1 MIAVSTTLALITNS
15 TSLCINRRWM
25 LTSGVE
31 IICPVGTR
39 HYTTSTNSASS
50 LIIDPRL
57 DIYYRHDIS
66 STGASP
72 PLLSLILQTANSTF
86 KLLAN
91 FSINTE

>member
-1 MIAVSTTLALITNS
+1 
-15 TSLCINRRWM
+15 M
-25 LTSGVE
+25 LTSGVK

-72 PLLSLILQTANSTF
+72 PLLSLIPQSSSRFFQPTF
-86 KLLAN
+86 KLLTN
-91 FSINTE
+91 FSIYTRQSWIYNVFAMVLI